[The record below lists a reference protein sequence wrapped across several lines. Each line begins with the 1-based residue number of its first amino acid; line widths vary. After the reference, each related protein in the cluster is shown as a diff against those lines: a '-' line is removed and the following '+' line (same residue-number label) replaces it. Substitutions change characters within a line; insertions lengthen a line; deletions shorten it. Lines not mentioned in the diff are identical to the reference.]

1 MSKKELLKDG
11 LTGLLNPEGEAP
23 AKAPKLKT
31 VCYYIAPEL
40 DEKIRYIAYYDRKK
54 IAEVVAEAFKAYIEK
69 WTPAPNPKP
78 RKL

>member
-1 MSKKELLKDG
+1 MSKKELLADG
-11 LTGLLNPEGEAP
+11 LGGLLNPDGQTP

-31 VCYYIAPEL
+31 VCYYITPEL

-54 IAEVVAEAFKAYIEK
+54 ITEVVTEAFNAYIEK
-69 WTPAPNPKP
+69 WKPAPNPKP